1 MTLPHNG
8 YRLPNGPTSYPHPVP
23 LASPHGG
30 VTRGSGR
37 PPQAFGQPQDHAA
50 SDELDPRAVREIR
63 ESVAARLERVAAGE
77 THLDTPLSAEEQQ
90 TRMRAYVA
98 EDVASW
104 VQRRAT
110 AGQAPLSV
118 EAERRL
124 TRAVVAALS
133 GLGALEELLEREDV
147 ENIHV
152 HGCDRVLLE
161 LADGS
166 IEPWP
171 HPVADTDAELVEML
185 AAMFARQGQTS
196 REFNAGRP
204 LGNLRIGAG
213 GPLGARVAAVMEVS
227 DRPRVAIRRH
237 RLVDVTLDDLVAN
250 GTLDPV
256 IASFLRAAVRAG
268 CNVIVSGGP
277 AAGKTTLLRAL
288 CTEIPNYEHV
298 VTVEEEYELGLHI
311 GARPLVTPL
320 EARPANSEGI
330 GEITLDDLLKQTLR
344 HSPSRVIVGEVRA
357 GEVTAMLRALGNGAT
372 GGMCTLHA
380 TNASAVF
387 DRIGALG
394 QLAIP
399 PLAIEAAHQWTASA
413 IDLVVHVARTDH
425 THLGAH
431 RRQRFVSEVVE
442 VGPVGDSGRPDTTR
456 IFAPRPADGRAVPAY
471 APSRDLLERLE
482 RHGFDR
488 AQLDIAGAGAG
499 AGNITG
505 FPEGGRR

>member
-1 MTLPHNG
+1 MTLPRNEF
-8 YRLPNGPTSYPHPVP
+8 RLAHGPVDSPYSAALPPPRSNTAATVIPQTPGAPQKS
-23 LASPHGG
+23 AS
-30 VTRGSGR
+30 TGR
-37 PPQAFGQPQDHAA
+37 FDPQAI
-50 SDELDPRAVREIR
+50 RAIR
-63 ESVAARLERVAAGE
+63 EAVAARLERVATGE
-77 THLDTPLSAEEQQ
+77 SHLDTPLSAEEQQ
-90 TRMRAYVA
+90 ARMRAYVA
-98 EDVASW
+98 EEVAGW

-110 AGQAPLSV
+110 AGHAPLPV
-118 EAERRL
+118 TEERRL
-124 TRAVVAALS
+124 TRAVMAALS
-133 GLGALEELLEREDV
+133 GLGALEELLERKDV

-152 HGCDRVLLE
+152 HGCDQVLLE

-166 IEPWP
+166 VEQWP
-171 HPVADTDAELVEML
+171 HPVADTDADLVEML

-204 LGNLRIGAG
+204 LGNLRIAAG

-237 RLVDVTLDDLVAN
+237 RLVDVGLDDLVAN

-256 IASFLRAAVRAG
+256 IASFLRSAVRAG

-288 CTEIPNYEHV
+288 CTEIPDYEHV

-330 GEITLDDLLKQTLR
+330 GEISLDDLLKQTLR

-380 TNASAVF
+380 TSASAVF

-394 QLAIP
+394 QLADP
-399 PLAIEAAHQWTASA
+399 PLAIDAAHQWTASA
-413 IDLVVHVARTDH
+413 IDLVVHVTRADH
-425 THLGAH
+425 DTPAG
-431 RRQRFVSEVVE
+431 RCRERFVTEVIE

-456 IFAPRPADGRAVPAY
+456 VFAPRPADGRAVPAY

-488 AQLDIAGAGAG
+488 ARFDTAGAGTW
-499 AGNITG
+499 NSTG
-505 FPEGGRR
+505 VPGGGRR

>member
-1 MTLPHNG
+1 MTVPHNG
-8 YRLPNGPTSYPHPVP
+8 FRPAGPTDYPYPITLTPSHGHGPGVP
-23 LASPHGG
+23 PAVPPAPGEPQNGALE
-30 VTRGSGR
+30 GR
-37 PPQAFGQPQDHAA
+37 LDPQAV
-50 SDELDPRAVREIR
+50 RAIR

-77 THLDTPLSAEEQQ
+77 THLDAPLSVEEQQ
-90 TRMRAYVA
+90 VRVRAYAAEEVA
-98 EDVASW
+98 AW

-110 AGQAPLSV
+110 AGQVPLPV
-118 EAERRL
+118 EDERRL
-124 TRAVVAALS
+124 VRAVVAALS
-133 GLGALEELLEREDV
+133 GLGALEELLDRDDV

-152 HGCDRVLLE
+152 HGCDHVFLE

-166 IEPWP
+166 VQRWP

-237 RLVDVTLDDLVAN
+237 RLVDVGLNDLIEN
-250 GTLDPV
+250 GTLDPL

-268 CNVIVSGGP
+268 CNLIVSGGP

-288 CTEIPNYEHV
+288 CTEIPPFEHV
-298 VTVEEEYELGLHI
+298 VTVEEEYELGLHL
-311 GARPLVTPL
+311 GSRPLVTPL

-330 GEITLDDLLKQTLR
+330 GEISLDDLLKQTLR

-357 GEVTAMLRALGNGAT
+357 GEVTAMLRALGNGAV

-380 TNASAVF
+380 TSASAVF

-394 QLAIP
+394 QLADP

-413 IDLVVHVARTDH
+413 IDLIVHVTRTDH
-425 THLGAH
+425 NHPRA
-431 RRQRFVSEVVE
+431 RRRERFVSEVIE

-471 APSRDLLERLE
+471 APSRDLLDRLE
-482 RHGFDR
+482 RNGFDR
-488 AQLDIAGAGAG
+488 TQLDTAGAGTG
-499 AGNITG
+499 YVTG
-505 FPEGGRR
+505 FPDGGPR

>member
-8 YRLPNGPTSYPHPVP
+8 YSLPNGHT
-23 LASPHGG
+23 
-30 VTRGSGR
+30 
-37 PPQAFGQPQDHAA
+37 AFPKEAR
-50 SDELDPRAVREIR
+50 LDPQTVREIR

-90 TRMRAYVA
+90 ARTRAYVA
-98 EDVASW
+98 EEVAAW

-110 AGQAPLSV
+110 AGQVPLPV
-118 EAERRL
+118 EEERRL

-133 GLGALEELLEREDV
+133 GLGTLEELLDRQDV

-152 HGCDRVLLE
+152 HGCDNVLLE

-166 IEPWP
+166 IEQWP

-213 GPLGARVAAVMEVS
+213 GPLGARVAAVIEVS
-227 DRPRVAIRRH
+227 NRPRVAIRRH
-237 RLVDVTLDDLVAN
+237 RLVDVGLDALVAN
-250 GTLDPV
+250 GTLDPLLATFL
-256 IASFLRAAVRAG
+256 ASAVRAG
-268 CNVIVSGGP
+268 CNMIVSGGP

-288 CTEIPNYEHV
+288 CAEIPASEHV

-311 GARPLVTPL
+311 GSRQLVTPL

-330 GEITLDDLLKQTLR
+330 GEISLDDLLKQTLR

-357 GEVTAMLRALGNGAT
+357 GEVTAMLRALGNGAA

-380 TNASAVF
+380 TSASAVF

-394 QLAIP
+394 QLADP
-399 PLAIEAAHQWTASA
+399 PLPIEAAHQWTASA
-413 IDLVVHVARTDH
+413 IDLVVHVARADH
-425 THLGAH
+425 EDPRG
-431 RRQRFVSEVVE
+431 RRRERFVSEVIE

-456 IFAPRPADGRAVPAY
+456 IFAPRPVDGRAIPGY
-471 APSRDLLERLE
+471 APSRDLLDRLE
-482 RHGFDR
+482 RQGFDR
-488 AQLDIAGAGAG
+488 SQLSTPLASAGFSNGA
-499 AGNITG
+499 
-505 FPEGGRR
+505 RR

>member
-1 MTLPHNG
+1 MTLHHNG
-8 YRLPNGPTSYPHPVP
+8 YSLSNGPGSYSVPAPQARRLPSSTT
-23 LASPHGG
+23 AE
-30 VTRGSGR
+30 
-37 PPQAFGQPQDHAA
+37 GQ
-50 SDELDPRAVREIR
+50 LDSQAVRAIR

-77 THLDTPLSAEEQQ
+77 THVDVPLSAAEQQ
-90 TRMRAYVA
+90 ARMSAYVA
-98 EDVASW
+98 EEVAAW
-104 VQRRAT
+104 VVRRA
-110 AGQAPLSV
+110 ADGQAPLSV
-118 EAERRL
+118 EDERRL

-133 GLGALEELLEREDV
+133 GLGALEELLDREDV

-166 IEPWP
+166 VERWP
-171 HPVADTDAELVEML
+171 YPVADTDADLVEML

-204 LGNLRIGAG
+204 LGNLRISAG

-250 GTLDPV
+250 GTLGPG
-256 IASFLRAAVRAG
+256 IASFLRAAVLAG
-268 CNVIVSGGP
+268 CNVIVTGGP

-288 CTEIPNYEHV
+288 CAEIPDYEHV

-311 GARPLVTPL
+311 GARLLVTPL

-394 QLAIP
+394 QLADP

-425 THLGAH
+425 AHLGAH
-431 RRQRFVSEVVE
+431 HRQRCVSEIIE

-456 IFAPRPADGRAVPAY
+456 IFAPRPADGRAVAEY

-488 AQLDIAGAGAG
+488 ACLDTADARADTE
-499 AGNITG
+499 NVTG
-505 FPEGGRR
+505 FPAGGRR

>member
-8 YRLPNGPTSYPHPVP
+8 YRLPNDPADYPIAVPPARGLPTNPT
-23 LASPHGG
+23 LA
-30 VTRGSGR
+30 GR
-37 PPQAFGQPQDHAA
+37 PDSH
-50 SDELDPRAVREIR
+50 AVRAIR

-77 THLDTPLSAEEQQ
+77 AHLDGPLSAEEQQ
-90 TRMRAYVA
+90 ARLRAYAAEEVA
-98 EDVASW
+98 AW
-104 VQRRAT
+104 VVHRA
-110 AGQAPLSV
+110 ADGQLPLSV
-118 EAERRL
+118 EDECRL

-133 GLGALEELLEREDV
+133 GLGALEELLERDDV

-166 IEPWP
+166 IERWP
-171 HPVADTDAELVEML
+171 YPVADTDADLVEML
-185 AAMFARQGQTS
+185 AAMFARQGQTG

-213 GPLGARVAAVMEVS
+213 GPLGARVAAVIEVS

-237 RLVDVTLDDLVAN
+237 RLVDVALDGLVAN
-250 GTLDPV
+250 GTLDIPV
-256 IASFLRAAVRAG
+256 ASFLRAAVLAG
-268 CNVIVSGGP
+268 CNIIVSGGP

-288 CTEIPNYEHV
+288 CAEIPDGEHV
-298 VTVEEEYELGLHI
+298 VTVEEEYELGLHT
-311 GARPLVTPL
+311 GSRLLVTPL

-380 TNASAVF
+380 TSASAVF

-394 QLAIP
+394 QLADP
-399 PLAIEAAHQWTASA
+399 PLAIQAAHQWTASA

-425 THLGAH
+425 AHLGAH
-431 RRQRFVSEVVE
+431 RRQRYVSEIIE

-456 IFAPRPADGRAVPAY
+456 IFAPRAADGRAVPEY
-471 APSRDLLERLE
+471 APSLDLLERLE

-488 AQLDIAGAGAG
+488 VRLDAADPQAGT
-499 AGNITG
+499 GNVTG
-505 FPEGGRR
+505 FPAGGRR

>member
-8 YRLPNGPTSYPHPVP
+8 YRLPNDPADYPVP
-23 LASPHGG
+23 VQPARGLPTNPTLA
-30 VTRGSGR
+30 GR
-37 PPQAFGQPQDHAA
+37 
-50 SDELDPRAVREIR
+50 LDSHAVRAIR

-77 THLDTPLSAEEQQ
+77 THLDVPLSTEEQQ
-90 TRMRAYVA
+90 ARLRAYAAHEVA
-98 EDVASW
+98 AW
-104 VQRRAT
+104 VVRRA
-110 AGQAPLSV
+110 ADGQVPLSV
-118 EAERRL
+118 EDERRL

-166 IEPWP
+166 IEQWP
-171 HPVADTDAELVEML
+171 YPVADTDADLAEML
-185 AAMFARQGQTS
+185 AAMFARQGQTG

-213 GPLGARVAAVMEVS
+213 GPLGARVAAVIEVS

-237 RLVDVTLDDLVAN
+237 RLVDVALDGLVAN
-250 GTLDPV
+250 GTLDIPV
-256 IASFLRAAVRAG
+256 ASFLRAAVRAG

-288 CTEIPNYEHV
+288 CAEIPDDEHV

-311 GARPLVTPL
+311 GSRLLVTPL

-380 TNASAVF
+380 TSASAVF

-394 QLAIP
+394 QLADP

-413 IDLVVHVARTDH
+413 IDLVVHIARTDQA
-425 THLGAH
+425 HLGTH
-431 RRQRFVSEVVE
+431 RRQRYVSEIIE

-456 IFAPRPADGRAVPAY
+456 IFAPRPADGRAVPEY
-471 APSRDLLERLE
+471 APSLDLLERLE

-488 AQLDIAGAGAG
+488 VHLDAAGAQAG
-499 AGNITG
+499 TGNVTG
-505 FPEGGRR
+505 FPAGGRR

>member
-1 MTLPHNG
+1 MTLPRNG
-8 YRLPNGPTSYPHPVP
+8 FRPADDPATPPYPVTLPPPRSNSAEPATAIPR
-23 LASPHGG
+23 
-30 VTRGSGR
+30 T
-37 PPQAFGQPQDHAA
+37 PPQDSVLTGRI
-50 SDELDPRAVREIR
+50 DPEVVREIR
-63 ESVAARLERVAAGE
+63 EAVAARLERVAAGE
-77 THLDTPLSAEEQQ
+77 SYVDTPLTAEEQQ
-90 TRMRAYVA
+90 ARMRAYVA
-98 EDVASW
+98 DEVAGW

-110 AGQAPLSV
+110 AGHAPLPV
-118 EAERRL
+118 ADERRL

-133 GLGALEELLEREDV
+133 GLGALEELLERDDV

-152 HGCDRVLLE
+152 HGCDRILLE
-161 LADGS
+161 LADGTV
-166 IEPWP
+166 EQWP
-171 HPVADTDAELVEML
+171 HPVADTDADLVEML

-237 RLVDVTLDDLVAN
+237 RLVDVGLNDLVVN
-250 GTLDPV
+250 GTLDPLLS
-256 IASFLRAAVRAG
+256 AFLQSAVRAG

-288 CTEIPNYEHV
+288 CAEIPDYEHV

-330 GEITLDDLLKQTLR
+330 GEISLDDLLKQTLR

-380 TNASAVF
+380 TSATAVF

-394 QLAIP
+394 QLAHP
-399 PLAIEAAHQWTASA
+399 PLAIEAAYQWTASA
-413 IDLVVHVARTDH
+413 IDLVVHVARADH
-425 THLGAH
+425 ATAGGR
-431 RRQRFVSEVVE
+431 RRQRFVTEIIE

-456 IFAPRPADGRAVPAY
+456 IFAPRPEDGRAVPAY
-471 APSRDLLERLE
+471 PPSRDLLERLT
-482 RHGFDR
+482 RHGVDRHLFDTS
-488 AQLDIAGAGAG
+488 GADTWQSTELPG
-499 AGNITG
+499 
-505 FPEGGRR
+505 GGRR

>member
-8 YRLPNGPTSYPHPVP
+8 YRPTTGPTP
-23 LASPHGG
+23 LHRPANPSPPFAGAPGTGPAAPPAPTGPQDGAAGG
-30 VTRGSGR
+30 FLD
-37 PPQAFGQPQDHAA
+37 PQAV
-50 SDELDPRAVREIR
+50 RAIR

-77 THLDTPLSAEEQQ
+77 THLDSPLSVDEQQ
-90 TRMRAYVA
+90 ARMRAYVA
-98 EDVASW
+98 EEVTAW
-104 VQRRAT
+104 VQRRAA
-110 AGQAPLSV
+110 AGQAPLPV
-118 EAERRL
+118 DDERRL

-152 HGCDRVLLE
+152 HGCDHVFLE

-166 IEPWP
+166 IERWP

-204 LGNLRIGAG
+204 LGNLRIPAG

-237 RLVDVTLDDLVAN
+237 RLVDVGLDDLVAN
-250 GTLDPV
+250 GTLDPLL
-256 IASFLRAAVRAG
+256 AAFLRAAVRAG

-288 CTEIPNYEHV
+288 CSEIPDAEHV

-311 GARPLVTPL
+311 GPRPLVTPL

-380 TNASAVF
+380 ISASAVF

-394 QLAIP
+394 QLADP
-399 PLAIEAAHQWTASA
+399 PLAIDAAHQWTASA
-413 IDLVVHVARTDH
+413 IDLVVHVARADH
-425 THLGAH
+425 PG
-431 RRQRFVSEVVE
+431 RRERFVSEVIE

-456 IFAPRPADGRAVPAY
+456 IFGPRPSDGRAVPAY
-471 APSRDLLERLE
+471 APSADLLERLE
-482 RHGFDR
+482 RNGFDR
-488 AQLDIAGAGAG
+488 AALDAAGSGAWHT
-499 AGNITG
+499 AG
-505 FPEGGRR
+505 FPDGGLR

>member
-1 MTLPHNG
+1 MTLPRNG
-8 YRLPNGPTSYPHPVP
+8 F
-23 LASPHGG
+23 
-30 VTRGSGR
+30 R
-37 PPQAFGQPQDHAA
+37 PPEDPATPPYPVTLPPPRSDSAGPATAIPRTPPQD
-50 SDELDPRAVREIR
+50 SVLTGRIDPEVVREIR
-63 ESVAARLERVAAGE
+63 EAVAARLERVAAGE
-77 THLDTPLSAEEQQ
+77 SYVDVPLTAEEQQ
-90 TRMRAYVA
+90 ARMRAYVA
-98 EDVASW
+98 DEVAGW

-110 AGQAPLSV
+110 AGHAPLPV
-118 EAERRL
+118 ADERRL

-133 GLGALEELLEREDV
+133 GLGALEELLERDDV

-152 HGCDRVLLE
+152 HGCDRILLE
-161 LADGS
+161 LADGTV
-166 IEPWP
+166 EQWP
-171 HPVADTDAELVEML
+171 HTVADTDADLVEML

-237 RLVDVTLDDLVAN
+237 RLVDVGLNDLVVN
-250 GTLDPV
+250 GTLDPLLS
-256 IASFLRAAVRAG
+256 AFLRSVVRAG

-288 CTEIPNYEHV
+288 CAEIPDYEHV

-330 GEITLDDLLKQTLR
+330 GEISLDDLLKQTLR

-380 TNASAVF
+380 TSATAVF

-394 QLAIP
+394 QLAHP
-399 PLAIEAAHQWTASA
+399 PLAIDAAHQWTASA
-413 IDLVVHVARTDH
+413 IDLVVHVARADH
-425 THLGAH
+425 ATAGGR
-431 RRQRFVSEVVE
+431 RRQRFVTEIIE

-456 IFAPRPADGRAVPAY
+456 IFAPRPEDGRAVPAY
-471 APSRDLLERLE
+471 PPSRDLLERLT

-488 AQLDIAGAGAG
+488 HLFDTASADTWQTTELPG
-499 AGNITG
+499 
-505 FPEGGRR
+505 GGRR

>member
-8 YRLPNGPTSYPHPVP
+8 YRPTTGPTP
-23 LASPHGG
+23 LHRPATPSPPFAGTPGTGPAAPPAPAAPQDGASGG
-30 VTRGSGR
+30 FLD
-37 PPQAFGQPQDHAA
+37 PQAV
-50 SDELDPRAVREIR
+50 RAIR

-77 THLDTPLSAEEQQ
+77 THLDSPLSVEEQQ
-90 TRMRAYVA
+90 ARMRAYVA
-98 EDVASW
+98 EEVTAW
-104 VQRRAT
+104 VQRRAA
-110 AGQAPLSV
+110 AGQAPLSI
-118 EAERRL
+118 EDEKRL
-124 TRAVVAALS
+124 ARAVVAALS

-152 HGCDRVLLE
+152 HGCDHVMLE
-161 LADGS
+161 LADGT
-166 IEPWP
+166 IERWP

-204 LGNLRIGAG
+204 LGNLRIPAG

-237 RLVDVTLDDLVAN
+237 RLVDVVLDDLVAG
-250 GTLDPV
+250 GTLDPLL
-256 IASFLRAAVRAG
+256 AAFLRAAVRAG

-288 CTEIPNYEHV
+288 CSEIPDAEHV

-311 GARPLVTPL
+311 GPRPLVTPL

-380 TNASAVF
+380 ISASAVF
-387 DRIGALG
+387 DRIAALG
-394 QLAIP
+394 QLADP

-425 THLGAH
+425 DHLGRH
-431 RRQRFVSEVVE
+431 RRERFVSEVIE

-456 IFAPRPADGRAVPAY
+456 IFGPRTEDGRAVPAY
-471 APSRDLLERLE
+471 TPSRDLLERLE

-488 AQLDIAGAGAG
+488 TGLDTAGSWPTA
-499 AGNITG
+499 G
-505 FPEGGRR
+505 FPDRRGLR

>member
-8 YRLPNGPTSYPHPVP
+8 HRLAGPTTYPRPTNMAPPPVRAAGAGP
-23 LASPHGG
+23 VVPPALAVRQDGAAGG
-30 VTRGSGR
+30 L
-37 PPQAFGQPQDHAA
+37 
-50 SDELDPRAVREIR
+50 LDPQSVRAIR

-77 THLDTPLSAEEQQ
+77 THLDVPLSAEEQQ
-90 TRMRAYVA
+90 ARMRAYVTEEVTA
-98 EDVASW
+98 W
-104 VQRRAT
+104 VQRRAA
-110 AGQAPLSV
+110 AGQAPLPV
-118 EAERRL
+118 EDEQRL
-124 TRAVVAALS
+124 VRAVVAALS
-133 GLGALEELLEREDV
+133 GLGALEELLERDEV

-152 HGCDRVLLE
+152 HGCNNVMLE

-166 IEPWP
+166 VERWP
-171 HPVADTDAELVEML
+171 HPVADTDAELIEML

-204 LGNLRIGAG
+204 LGNLRIPAG
-213 GPLGARVAAVMEVS
+213 GPLGARVAAVIEVS

-237 RLVDVTLDDLVAN
+237 RLVDVGLDDLVTN
-250 GTLDPV
+250 GTLDPLL
-256 IASFLRAAVRAG
+256 ASFLRSAVLAG
-268 CNVIVSGGP
+268 CNIIVDGGP

-288 CTEIPNYEHV
+288 CSEIPASEHV

-311 GARPLVTPL
+311 GPRPLVTPL
-320 EARPANSEGI
+320 EARPANSEGV

-344 HSPSRVIVGEVRA
+344 HSPSRVIVGEVRG

-380 TNASAVF
+380 TSASAVF

-394 QLAIP
+394 QLADP

-425 THLGAH
+425 DHPGG
-431 RRQRFVSEVVE
+431 RRRERFVAEVIE
-442 VGPVGDSGRPDTTR
+442 VGPVGDSGRPDITR
-456 IFAPRPADGRAVPAY
+456 IFGPRAEDGRAVPAY

-488 AQLDIAGAGAG
+488 TGLDTTGSGTWHTA
-499 AGNITG
+499 G
-505 FPEGGRR
+505 FPDGGMR